1 MLEKNQFKHESLQ
14 DKKSIQNMLKSI
26 SKAIAKGELKFS
38 DQDGEIVM
46 EPKGLLNLKITA
58 KKQDGEQRL
67 DLRVSWKTQEKPLK
81 KAVLTVE

>member
-1 MLEKNQFKHESLQ
+1 MEQQQFKHESLQ
-14 DKKSIQNMLKSI
+14 DKKIIQNMLKSI

-58 KKQDGEQRL
+58 RKQDGEQRL
-67 DLRVSWKTQEKPLK
+67 DVRMSWKTQEKVIK
-81 KAVLTVE
+81 KAPLSIE

>member
-1 MLEKNQFKHESLQ
+1 MEQQQFKHESLQ

-58 KKQDGEQRL
+58 RKQDGEQRL
-67 DLRVSWKTQEKPLK
+67 DVRMSWKTQEKVIK
-81 KAVLTVE
+81 KAPLSIE

>member
-1 MLEKNQFKHESLQ
+1 MEQQQFKHESLQ

-58 KKQDGEQRL
+58 RKQDGEQRL
-67 DLRVSWKTQEKPLK
+67 DVRMSWKTQVKVIK
-81 KAVLTVE
+81 KAPLSIE

>member
-1 MLEKNQFKHESLQ
+1 MEQQQFKHESLQ
-14 DKKSIQNMLKSI
+14 DKKTIQNMLKSI

-58 KKQDGEQRL
+58 RKQDGEQRL
-67 DLRVSWKTQEKPLK
+67 DVRMSWKTQEKVIK
-81 KAVLTVE
+81 KAPLSIE

>member
-1 MLEKNQFKHESLQ
+1 MEQQQFKHESLQ

-46 EPKGLLNLKITA
+46 EPKGLLNLKISA
-58 KKQDGEQRL
+58 RKQDGEQRL
-67 DLRVSWKTQEKPLK
+67 DVRVSWKTQEKVIK
-81 KAVLTVE
+81 KAPLSID

>member
-1 MLEKNQFKHESLQ
+1 MLEPQQFKHESLQ
-14 DKKSIQNMLKSI
+14 DEKSIQNILKSI

-58 KKQDGEQRL
+58 KKQDDEQRL
-67 DLRVSWKTQEKPLK
+67 DLRISWKTQEKLLK
-81 KAVLTVE
+81 KAPLTIE

>member
-1 MLEKNQFKHESLQ
+1 MEQQQFKHESLQ

-26 SKAIAKGELKFS
+26 SKALAKGELKFS

-58 KKQDGEQRL
+58 RKQDGEQRL
-67 DLRVSWKTQEKPLK
+67 DVRMSWKTQEKVIK
-81 KAVLTVE
+81 KAPLSIE

>member
-1 MLEKNQFKHESLQ
+1 MEQQQFKHESLQ
-14 DKKSIQNMLKSI
+14 DKKTIQNMLKSI

-58 KKQDGEQRL
+58 RKQDGEQRL
-67 DLRVSWKTQEKPLK
+67 DVRMSWKTQEKVIKKTPLSI
-81 KAVLTVE
+81 E

>member
-1 MLEKNQFKHESLQ
+1 MEQQQFKHESLQ

-58 KKQDGEQRL
+58 RKEDGEQRL
-67 DLRVSWKTQEKPLK
+67 DVCMSSKTQEKVIK
-81 KAVLTVE
+81 KAPLSIE

>member
-1 MLEKNQFKHESLQ
+1 MEQQQFKHESLQ

-38 DQDGEIVM
+38 DQEGEIVM

-58 KKQDGEQRL
+58 RKQDGEQRL
-67 DLRVSWKTQEKPLK
+67 DVRVSWKTQEKVIK
-81 KAVLTVE
+81 KAPLSIE

>member
-1 MLEKNQFKHESLQ
+1 MLEQQQFKHESLQ

-46 EPKGLLNLKITA
+46 EPKGLLNLKISA
-58 KKQDGEQRL
+58 RKEDGEQRL
-67 DLRVSWKTQEKPLK
+67 DLRVSWKTQEKSIK
-81 KAVLTVE
+81 KAQLTVE

>member
-1 MLEKNQFKHESLQ
+1 MEQQQFKHESLQ

-58 KKQDGEQRL
+58 RKQDGEQRL
-67 DLRVSWKTQEKPLK
+67 DVRVSWKTQEKVIK
-81 KAVLTVE
+81 KAPLSIE

>member
-1 MLEKNQFKHESLQ
+1 MEQQQFKHESLQ

-58 KKQDGEQRL
+58 RKQDGEQRL
-67 DLRVSWKTQEKPLK
+67 DMRMSWKTQEKVIK
-81 KAVLTVE
+81 KAPLSIE

>member
-1 MLEKNQFKHESLQ
+1 VLEKNQFKHESLQ

-58 KKQDGEQRL
+58 KKEGGEQRL
-67 DLRVSWKTQEKPLK
+67 DLRVSWKTQEKAIK
-81 KAVLTVE
+81 KAALTVE

>member
-1 MLEKNQFKHESLQ
+1 MEQQQFKHESLQ

-26 SKAIAKGELKFS
+26 SKAIAKSELKFS

-58 KKQDGEQRL
+58 RTQDGEQRL
-67 DLRVSWKTQEKPLK
+67 DVRMSWKTQEKVIK
-81 KAVLTVE
+81 KAPLSIE

>member
-1 MLEKNQFKHESLQ
+1 MLETNQFKHESLQ

-67 DLRVSWKTQEKPLK
+67 DLRVSWKTQEKSLK
-81 KAVLTVE
+81 KAELTVE

>member
-1 MLEKNQFKHESLQ
+1 MEQQQFKHESLQ

-58 KKQDGEQRL
+58 RKQDGEQRL
-67 DLRVSWKTQEKPLK
+67 DVRMSWKTQEKTIK
-81 KAVLTVE
+81 KAPLSIE